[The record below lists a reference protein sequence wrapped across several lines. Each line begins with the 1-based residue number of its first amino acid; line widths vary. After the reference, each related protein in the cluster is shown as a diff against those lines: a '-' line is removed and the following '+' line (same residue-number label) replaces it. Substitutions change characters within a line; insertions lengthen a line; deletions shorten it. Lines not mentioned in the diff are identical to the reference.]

1 MKNRKTPKTIVGR
14 RELVDFPELGLN
26 AIEAKIDTGAYSTA
40 IHAHKI
46 WIEEEDGVEVLN
58 FELLDPEKP
67 QYRKTTICTRSFY
80 RKNVRSS
87 NGRIEK
93 RFIIKT
99 KMVLGGRRRSADVS
113 LTNRGKMR
121 YPVLVGRKVL
131 KNGFLVDVAKV
142 NVMQKKEARSRKP
155 EKNQE
160 SEIRDQK

>member
-1 MKNRKTPKTIVGR
+1 MKARKTPKTIIGR
-14 RELVDFPELGLN
+14 KELVDFPELGIKG
-26 AIEAKIDTGAYSTA
+26 IEAKIDTGAYSTA

-46 WIEEEDGVEVLN
+46 WVDKIDGEDVLN
-58 FELLDPEKP
+58 FHVLDPDNP
-67 QYRKTTICTRSFY
+67 LYRKTTFRTRSFY

-99 KMVLGGRRRSADVS
+99 IMVLGGRKRRADVS

-131 KNGFLVDVAKV
+131 KNGFLVDVSKV
-142 NVMQKKEARSRKP
+142 NVMQKKKGI
-155 EKNQE
+155 EK
-160 SEIRDQK
+160 R

>member
-1 MKNRKTPKTIVGR
+1 MRNRKTPKTVVGR
-14 RELVDFPELGLN
+14 REKVDFPELGLSQ
-26 AIEAKIDTGAYSTA
+26 IDAKIDTGAYSTA

-46 WIEEEDGVEVLN
+46 WLEEVDGEEVLN
-58 FELLDPEKP
+58 FELLDPENP
-67 QYRKTTICTRSFY
+67 QYRKTTIRTRSFY

-99 KMVLGGRRRSADVS
+99 KMILGGRRRRADVS

-142 NVMQKKEARSRKP
+142 NVVQKKENRIK
-155 EKNQE
+155 Q
-160 SEIRDQK
+160 QKKKDTEQG